1 MYDYH
6 ILCLY
11 NNHSEKIQYG
21 EYLLK
26 EEGVGVLPR
35 MGVLPH
41 LTLILQWYISN
52 NSNDLI
58 GSIFA
63 AAKLCIMLLVAA
75 MTNHISNS
83 NEFSWAL
90 FDHTN

>member
-1 MYDYH
+1 MAELDV
-6 ILCLY
+6 LLFV
-11 NNHSEKIQYG
+11 EKKTPIM
-21 EYLLK
+21 LLK
-26 EEGVGVLPR
+26 YI
-35 MGVLPH
+35 
-41 LTLILQWYISN
+41 ILHRYISN

-63 AAKLCIMLLVAA
+63 AAELCIMLLVAA

-83 NEFSWAL
+83 NEFSWAS

>member
-1 MYDYH
+1 MAELDV
-6 ILCLY
+6 LVFV
-11 NNHSEKIQYG
+11 EKTPII
-21 EYLLK
+21 LLK
-26 EEGVGVLPR
+26 YI
-35 MGVLPH
+35 
-41 LTLILQWYISN
+41 ILQRYISN

-83 NEFSWAL
+83 NEFSWAS